1 MTSRDLLQQRSTLPN
16 GDTVWT
22 PSALLKAAIDGKIAV
37 LDGLHRINTGTL
49 FTIQRCTLLLENFIF
64 IFECP
69 TTFFF
74 FLVLYMREKRNFLMD
89 LAFFAMIDTML
100 FKNT

>member
-22 PSALLKAAIDGKIAV
+22 PSALLKAAIDGKLAV

-49 FTIQRCTLLLENFIF
+49 FTLQRWKILARCGNF
-64 IFECP
+64 CC
-69 TTFFF
+69 
-74 FLVLYMREKRNFLMD
+74 
-89 LAFFAMIDTML
+89 
-100 FKNT
+100 